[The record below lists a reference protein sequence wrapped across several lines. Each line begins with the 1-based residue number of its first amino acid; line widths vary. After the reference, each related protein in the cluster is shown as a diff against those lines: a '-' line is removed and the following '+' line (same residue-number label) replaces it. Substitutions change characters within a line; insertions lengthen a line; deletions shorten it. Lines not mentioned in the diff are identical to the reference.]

1 VHDHTPGFPSAAK
14 FVAAAM
20 MGDNF
25 DNRSLPGIKVDIIMG
40 RHAGYLTAASVL
52 ARQHDE
58 DGPHLIYVPEATVS
72 EEEFIADVDRIYSKR
87 KRCLIAV
94 SEGITGHDRKG
105 QLPPDIDWASIA
117 DPSATTIVYM
127 PKKTLS
133 ELAARAI
140 AQGLDPGT
148 PAVAIANATRGN
160 EAVIAAPISQI
171 AGKLAIAGLDG
182 PVLVMIGRTM
192 AAAARERDPV
202 TGTHHA
208 AG

>member
-1 VHDHTPGFPSAAK
+1 MIGLAKNGRRVVRLKGGDPMIFGRATEEIDACRAAGVAVEVVPGITSAQG
-14 FVAAAM
+14 AAARL
-20 MGDNF
+20 GV
-25 DNRSLPGIKVDIIMG
+25 SLTE
-40 RHAGYLTAASVL
+40 RATARRV
-52 ARQHDE
+52 Q
-58 DGPHLIYVPEATVS
+58 Y
-72 EEEFIADVDRIYSKR
+72 
-87 KRCLIAV
+87 
-94 SEGITGHDRKG
+94 ITGHDRKG

>member
-1 VHDHTPGFPSAAK
+1 
-14 FVAAAM
+14 
-20 MGDNF
+20 
-25 DNRSLPGIKVDIIMG
+25 
-40 RHAGYLTAASVL
+40 
-52 ARQHDE
+52 
-58 DGPHLIYVPEATVS
+58 
-72 EEEFIADVDRIYSKR
+72 
-87 KRCLIAV
+87 
-94 SEGITGHDRKG
+94 
-105 QLPPDIDWASIA
+105 
-117 DPSATTIVYM
+117 TIVYM

-140 AQGLDPGT
+140 ARGLDPGT

-182 PVLVMIGRTM
+182 PVLVMSSRAR

-208 AG
+208 AGWLSELLTPSPVK